1 MEDQPIKFTRDIKKP
16 HTEDYGRDWET
27 SLFQL
32 HPEDTFFMIKK
43 TLKDVGVKYDKN
55 TKFLELGSSRGRVVS
70 YFKQR
75 GLDIVG
81 VDVRNPDKKNGST
94 ILARVEQLPLPDNSF
109 DVIFSYG
116 LFDSDEY
123 DQDKKLMLTEICRV
137 LRKGGVYFVVNLS
150 GHYGSFIDKEL
161 KGLPLKEVEC
171 SLGNAYKKVE

>member
-1 MEDQPIKFTRDIKKP
+1 MEDPIKFTRDIKKP
-16 HTEDYGRDWET
+16 HTKDGGRDWET

-32 HPEDTFFMIKK
+32 HP
-43 TLKDVGVKYDKN
+43 
-55 TKFLELGSSRGRVVS
+55 
-70 YFKQR
+70 
-75 GLDIVG
+75 
-81 VDVRNPDKKNGST
+81 NGST
-94 ILARVEQLPLPDNSF
+94 ILARIEQLPLPDNSF
-109 DVIFSYG
+109 DEIFSYG